1 MKLKIIFVLII
12 LLALVHLLM
21 VLPAIDHP
29 ERFRIVDSDQ
39 YIDLASNLL
48 KTGHYQGQVFAGID
62 LVRTPGYPLFLALG
76 MLIFSD
82 LRWFSLLQ
90 ALLVLVN
97 CFILF
102 SIALTLGYKKAGYAA
117 VIIYLLSINVAF
129 EALNILTET
138 FTSFWLILSLWML
151 VRFWS
156 INKRRWL
163 FLSGLC
169 QGIGALIRPIIFPL
183 FIIWGL
189 ILVIFWVWGVKKP
202 VLWKHHLRNLT
213 VFLAGG
219 LLLILLWSARNYA
232 VHHEFTLS
240 NVAGITFR
248 NYIVA
253 IPVAE
258 VNQVSLDQAKGLI
271 SSSPDRNAY
280 ILDFIKAHPVP
291 FIRAQARGILL
302 TLMSVSYPSWAYVLT
317 GIRPASTDIVSSL
330 SFDLTKILDQIRS
343 GNLWIVSGI
352 GAILY
357 DLVLFSLC
365 LVATWSIFTRR
376 QEGVMPELGVI
387 VLVTLVYMIIAP
399 LGQGSSRFRI
409 PVEPYLALLAAFVF
423 DLPNLEKRIIR
434 GA

>member
-1 MKLKIIFVLII
+1 MKLKVVFALII

-82 LRWFSLLQ
+82 LRWVSLLQ
-90 ALLVLVN
+90 VLLVLVN
-97 CFILF
+97 CFILL
-102 SIALTLGYKKAGYAA
+102 SITLALGYKKAGYAA

-156 INKRRWL
+156 IKKSRWL

-189 ILVIFWVWGVKKP
+189 ILVIFWVWRVNKP
-202 VLWKHHLRNLT
+202 ALCKQHLRNLT

-240 NVAGITFR
+240 NVAGITLR

-317 GIRPASTDIVSSL
+317 GIRPASTGIVSSL

-365 LVATWSIFTRR
+365 LIATWRIFAWR
-376 QEGVMPELGVI
+376 QDGVKPELGLI
-387 VLVTLVYMIIAP
+387 VLVTLVYMIITP
-399 LGQGSSRFRI
+399 LAQGSGRFRI

-423 DLPNLEKRIIR
+423 DLPNLKKRIKR